1 MRARAWRRTPSGAN
15 GDVEGALPLSYG
27 ARGVPAARWGPARR
41 VGKTGRVFSRGCVAP
56 SDEEQSDPAIVRE
69 QSGLWGVP
77 AQGGVPRS
85 GEIRRISLDGFV
97 EVKEWQ

>member
-1 MRARAWRRTPSGAN
+1 MWKGRC
-15 GDVEGALPLSYG
+15 PLVTG
-27 ARGVPAARWGPARR
+27 RGVSPAARWGPARR

-56 SDEEQSDPAIVRE
+56 SDEERSDPATVRE

-77 AQGGVPRS
+77 AQRGVPRS
-85 GEIRRISLDGFV
+85 GETRRVSLDGFV